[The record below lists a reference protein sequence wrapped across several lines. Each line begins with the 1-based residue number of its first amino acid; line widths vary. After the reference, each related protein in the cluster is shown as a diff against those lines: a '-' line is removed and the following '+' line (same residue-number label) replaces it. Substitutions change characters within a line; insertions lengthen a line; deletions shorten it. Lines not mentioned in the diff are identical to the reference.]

1 MNWKRVANLATT
13 ALTIAGIAGT
23 GYLTARATVKA
34 VHKADEMKGQPK
46 KEIVKAVW
54 KYYIPPAAA
63 AIGTASCVVG
73 AHIWNQREQTA
84 LAAGQ
89 VAIAQS
95 FGQYRRK
102 LTEMYGEDVGKSVDQ
117 AILVE
122 KAESVDLYAAGS
134 ITSDCS
140 LRVPTEEQSMIFEE
154 WMSGRRFT
162 STLSRVLEAEYHL
175 NRNFVLGGTASYA
188 EYLEFLGLP
197 HTEEDKDF
205 GWSIDDE
212 FYWIDFDHEIFKDT
226 SGETVCAITP
236 MFRAEKF
243 EY

>member
-1 MNWKRVANLATT
+1 MNWKRVASIAMTV
-13 ALTIAGIAGT
+13 LTISGIAGT
-23 GYLTARATVKA
+23 GYLTAKATVKA

-46 KEIVKAVW
+46 KEIAKAVW

-63 AIGTASCVVG
+63 ALGTASCVVG

-102 LTEMYGEDVGKSVDQ
+102 LTEMYGEDIGKSVDQ

-122 KAESVDLYAAGS
+122 KAKNADLYAQGGM
-134 ITSDCS
+134 TEDCC
-140 LRVPTEEQSMIFEE
+140 LRVPTEEQEMIFEE
-154 WMSGRRFT
+154 YMSGRQFK
-162 STLSRVLEAEYHL
+162 STLSRVVEAEYHL
-175 NRNFVLGGTASYA
+175 NRNFVLAGSATYSQ
-188 EYLEFLGLP
+188 YLEFLGLQA
-197 HTEEDKDF
+197 EKGDEDY
-205 GWSIDDE
+205 GWTIDDE
-212 FYWIDFDHEIFKDT
+212 FYWIDFNHEMYKST
-226 SGETVCAITP
+226 NGETICAITP

-243 EY
+243 EF